1 MGVGGGGGG
10 GESLGIIKVKR
21 NFNTYL
27 KLNILGIYRGGRG
40 DRKKNPFCEKN
51 SNSSYHSYFIY
62 FFCEISNAC

>member
-27 KLNILGIYRGGRG
+27 KLNILGIYRGGG
-40 DRKKNPFCEKN
+40 VTEKKIPSVRKILTVHTILI
-51 SNSSYHSYFIY
+51 SFI
-62 FFCEISNAC
+62 FSVR